1 MKLIF
6 SILINAII
14 LYVLWFFMSWNDMV
28 SPWIIISPTW
38 VDMWKTLLLGW
49 LILGIMN
56 VTIKPI
62 LNILSL
68 PFYLL
73 FFGLIAF
80 VVNWIILWWF
90 TYIVNVLLVIPDIEY
105 RIPNTF
111 DFAIAVAIF
120 TILNMVYSILF
131 FKR

>member
-14 LYVLWFFMSWNDMV
+14 LYVLWFFMSWNDIV

-73 FFGLIAF
+73 FFGLVAF

-105 RIPNTF
+105 KIPNTF

>member
-6 SILINAII
+6 SIIINAII
-14 LYVLWFFMSWNDMV
+14 LYVLWFFMSGNETV
-28 SPWIIISPTW
+28 APWIIISPMW
-38 VDMWKTLLLGW
+38 IDMWKTLLLWGV
-49 LILGIMN
+49 ILWIMN
-56 VTIKPI
+56 ITIKPI

-73 FFGLIAF
+73 FFGLVAF
-80 VVNWIILWWF
+80 VVNGIILKLF

-111 DFAIAVAIF
+111 DFIIAVAIF

>member
-1 MKLIF
+1 MRLIF

-14 LYVLWFFMSWNDMV
+14 LYVLWFFMSWNNSV

-38 VDMWKTLLLGW
+38 IDMWKTLLLGW
-49 LILGIMN
+49 LILGVMN
-56 VTIKPI
+56 ITIKPI

-73 FFGLIAF
+73 FFGLVAF
-80 VVNWIILWWF
+80 VVNGIILWWF

-105 RIPNTF
+105 KIPNTF

>member
-6 SILINAII
+6 SIIINAII
-14 LYVLWFFMSWNDMV
+14 LYVLWFFMSWNDNI
-28 SPWIIISPTW
+28 SPGIIISPTW
-38 VDMWKTLLLGW
+38 VDMWKTLLLWG
-49 LILGIMN
+49 LILGILN

-62 LNILSL
+62 LSILSL

-73 FFGLIAF
+73 FFGL
-80 VVNWIILWWF
+80 VVFIVNGIILWWF

-105 RIPNTF
+105 KIPNTF

>member
-1 MKLIF
+1 
-6 SILINAII
+6 
-14 LYVLWFFMSWNDMV
+14 MSGNENLQ
-28 SPWIIISPTW
+28 PWIIISPEW
-38 VDMWKTLLLGW
+38 IDMWKTLLIWGI
-49 LILGIMN
+49 ILGLIN

-62 LNILSL
+62 LTILSL

-73 FFGLIAF
+73 FFGLVAF
-80 VVNWIILWWF
+80 VVNGIILKLF
-90 TYIVNVLLVIPDIEY
+90 TYIVNVLLVIPDIQY

-111 DFAIAVAIF
+111 DFVLSVAIF

>member
-1 MKLIF
+1 MRLIF
-6 SILINAII
+6 SIIINAII
-14 LYVLWFFMSWNDMV
+14 LYILWYFMSWNDNV
-28 SPWIIISPTW
+28 SPGIIISPTG
-38 VDMWKTLLLGW
+38 VDMWKTLLLWGV
-49 LILGIMN
+49 ILWILN

-73 FFGLIAF
+73 FFWLVTF
-80 VVNWIILWWF
+80 VVNGIILWWF

-105 RIPNTF
+105 RIPNIT

>member
-14 LYVLWFFMSWNDMV
+14 LYILWYFMSWNTTV
-28 SPWIIISPTW
+28 EPGIIISPTG

-49 LILGIMN
+49 VILGILN
-56 VTIKPI
+56 ITIKPI

-73 FFGLIAF
+73 FFWLVTF
-80 VVNWIILWWF
+80 VVNGIILWWF

-105 RIPNTF
+105 RIPNMF

>member
-6 SILINAII
+6 SIIINAII
-14 LYVLWFFMSWNDMV
+14 LYILWYFMSWNDNV
-28 SPWIIISPTW
+28 SPWIIISPTG
-38 VDMWKTLLLGW
+38 VEMWKTLLLGW
-49 LILGIMN
+49 FILWILN
-56 VTIKPI
+56 ITIKPI

-73 FFGLIAF
+73 FFGLVTF
-80 VVNWIILWWF
+80 VVNGIILWWF

-105 RIPNTF
+105 RIPNIS

>member
-73 FFGLIAF
+73 FFGLVAF

-105 RIPNTF
+105 KIPNTF

>member
-1 MKLIF
+1 MRLIF

-49 LILGIMN
+49 LILWIMN

-73 FFGLIAF
+73 FFGLVAF

-105 RIPNTF
+105 KIPNTF

>member
-6 SILINAII
+6 CILINAII
-14 LYVLWFFMSWNDMV
+14 LYVLWFFMSWNDIV

-49 LILGIMN
+49 LILWVMN
-56 VTIKPI
+56 ITIKPI

-73 FFGLIAF
+73 FFGLVAF
-80 VVNWIILWWF
+80 VINWIILWWF

-105 RIPNTF
+105 KIPNTF